1 MVLANN
7 KGVSIPNNEKKKK
20 NVKVEKEKWEE
31 KVRAFDYY

>member
-7 KGVSIPNNEKKKK
+7 KGVSIPNNEKKK